1 MVNRFPATD
10 EFVSLRDAMDRL
22 MAESFVGGPFRSLWS
37 AGGTGN
43 SATRMPLPLDVY
55 ATSDE
60 VVIIAAAPGMRPE
73 DLEVTIN
80 QGTVTLSGQ
89 MRDAASA
96 EEAKGATWYLHE
108 LPHGTFRRSVTL
120 PIEVDGSQA
129 EATFEHGV
137 LRLRLPKAEQA
148 KPRRIEVR
156 AGSSQPEA
164 ISAGS
169 NDETTSKS

>member
-37 AGGTGN
+37 AGGSGQG
-43 SATRMPLPLDVY
+43 ATRMPLPLDVY
-55 ATSDE
+55 ATNDE
-60 VVIIAAAPGMRPE
+60 VVIIAAAPGLRPE
-73 DLEVTIN
+73 DLEVTVN

-89 MRDAASA
+89 MRDAAAA

-108 LPHGTFRRSVTL
+108 LPHGTFQRSVTL

-129 EATFEHGV
+129 EATFEDGV

-156 AGSSQPEA
+156 AGGNKPEA
-164 ISAGS
+164 ISAGAKEKTS
-169 NDETTSKS
+169 SKS